1 MVKILR
7 SKEKTFLEKFRKLL
21 TKRETSDNKVEK
33 VVDDI
38 INKIRKESDSALISL
53 TKKFDNFNVKEFS
66 QLQVQESEL
75 TNSLNNLDSKVLKA
89 LKTAIKRIKA

>member
-7 SKEKTFLEKFRKLL
+7 SKEKKFFEKFRKLL

-38 INKIRKESDSALISL
+38 INKIK
-53 TKKFDNFNVKEFS
+53 N
-66 QLQVQESEL
+66 
-75 TNSLNNLDSKVLKA
+75 
-89 LKTAIKRIKA
+89 